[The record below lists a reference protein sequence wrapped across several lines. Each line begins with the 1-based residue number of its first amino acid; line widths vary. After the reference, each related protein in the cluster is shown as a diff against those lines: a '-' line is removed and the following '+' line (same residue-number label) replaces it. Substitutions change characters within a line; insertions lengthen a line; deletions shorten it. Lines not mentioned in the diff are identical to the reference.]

1 MFMQSKLYRA
11 LILVLICGFAG
22 PRLTLAS
29 VPSPE
34 VPEIE
39 TLMVV
44 GEQPGPG
51 MWKVSKGDN
60 VLWIIGTQSPVMQK
74 MRWRSRGI
82 KNLVAQAQE
91 VLPPPSVNV
100 SISQIGYFRALT
112 LLPSAMEARKNPK
125 DAMLK
130 DIVPPD
136 LYPRWLVLRDKYVD
150 EYNTDDESKDI
161 ERWRP
166 MFAAFELYSKAIKK
180 SGMTTQSPVWPVV
193 EAAAKANKVK
203 IQKMVVEPKI
213 NDVRGALKELRAS
226 SFADMECFSKTIERI
241 ETDLTAMRQRANAWA
256 TGDVEVL
263 RKLPTSDQRAACE
276 SAIRSAG
283 FVKTLGVADITQ
295 IMENTWLAAAEA
307 ALAKNSVTVAVLP
320 IRELL
325 IDNGYLAKLRAKGYS
340 VLEPDAN

>member
-1 MFMQSKLYRA
+1 
-11 LILVLICGFAG
+11 
-22 PRLTLAS
+22 
-29 VPSPE
+29 
-34 VPEIE
+34 
-39 TLMVV
+39 
-44 GEQPGPG
+44 
-51 MWKVSKGDN
+51 
-60 VLWIIGTQSPVMQK
+60 
-74 MRWRSRGI
+74 MRWRSRSI

-91 VLPPPSVNV
+91 VLPPPTVKV

-112 LLPSAMEARKNPK
+112 LAPSAMEARKNPK

-203 IQKMVVEPKI
+203 IQKLVVEPKI

-226 SFADMECFSKTIERI
+226 SFADMECFAKTIERI

-256 TGDVEVL
+256 SGDVEAL

-295 IMENTWLAAAEA
+295 ILENTWLAAAEA

-325 IDNGYLAKLRAKGYS
+325 IDNGYLAKLRAKGYA
-340 VLEPDAN
+340 VLEPDSN